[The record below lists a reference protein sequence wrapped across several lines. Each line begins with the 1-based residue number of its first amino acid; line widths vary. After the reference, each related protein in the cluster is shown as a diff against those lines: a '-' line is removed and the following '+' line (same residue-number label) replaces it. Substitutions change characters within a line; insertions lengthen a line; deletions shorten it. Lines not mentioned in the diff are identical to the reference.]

1 MMVPRFDHATANCRD
16 LSIDEEEEEEEED
29 LDPVLM
35 PTPDL
40 RRPASCSELHMAL
53 QNADTGIERVPSHSQ
68 IAA

>member
-1 MMVPRFDHATANCRD
+1 MVLRFYRAIPNYRD
-16 LSIDEEEEEEEED
+16 LPINEEGEEEED

-35 PTPDL
+35 PAPDL
-40 RRPASCSELHMAL
+40 RRPASCSELQMAL